1 MIVTGK
7 HLPRR
12 TFLQG
17 LRAAIA
23 LPMLDAMT
31 PAFGAV
37 TGTSAKTP
45 ARLAFAYVPNGII
58 MQDWTPNTVGENYE
72 FTRILKP
79 LEAHRKEMS
88 VLTGL
93 AQHNGNAL
101 GDGGGDHARA
111 SASYLTGV
119 HPKKTL
125 GADLRNG
132 ISVDQVAA
140 QALGSQTLFPSI
152 ELSCEDTRMVG
163 NCDTGYSC
171 AYTNSISWSSP
182 TTPMPPETN
191 PRSVFERLFG
201 SLGNSLDP
209 QKQARLTDDRKSI
222 LDFAQE
228 HTRQLVKSLGTGD
241 RRKMDEY
248 LYSIRDIE
256 RRITRAEREN
266 REFLPTMEKPS
277 GIPGKYSDHI
287 KLMYDLQVMAFR
299 ADLTRV
305 ATLVYVREGSAQSF
319 PETGIPDGH
328 HPLTHHRDNPEWI
341 EKVTQINTFHV
352 QLLSYFIEKLKSTPE
367 GDGSLLD
374 HSMVIYG
381 SGISDGNQHL
391 HHNLPVL
398 LFGRGNGTL
407 RPGRHIRYQEFTPMN
422 NLFLSLLDRM
432 GMPVEDLGDS
442 TGKLD
447 PLTEV

>member
-1 MIVTGK
+1 MIVTK
-7 HLPRR
+7 KSLPRR
-12 TFLQG
+12 TMLKG
-17 LRAAIA
+17 LGAALA
-23 LPMLDAMT
+23 LPMLDAMV
-31 PAFGAV
+31 PAFAA
-37 TGTSAKTP
+37 TGSAAAKTP
-45 ARLAFAYVPNGII
+45 TRLAFGYVPNGII
-58 MQDWTPNTVGENYE
+58 MPAWTPEKLGEDYE

-79 LEAHRKEMS
+79 LEPHRSEMS

-93 AQHNGNAL
+93 AQHGGEAL

-125 GADLRNG
+125 GADLRSG
-132 ISVDQVAA
+132 ISVDQIAA
-140 QALGSQTLFPSI
+140 QANASKTALPSI

-171 AYTNSISWSSP
+171 AYTNSLSWRSP

-201 SLGNSLDP
+201 SLDGSLDP
-209 QKQARLTDDRKSI
+209 AVQARMNDDRKSI

-228 HTRQLVKSLGTGD
+228 HTKQLVKDLGAGD
-241 RRKMDEY
+241 KRKVDEY

-256 RRITRAEREN
+256 RRITRAEQDN
-266 REFLPTMEKPS
+266 RNFTPTMEKPS
-277 GIPGKYSDHI
+277 GIPGLYSDHV

-305 ATLVYVREGSAQSF
+305 ATLIYVREASAQSY

-328 HPLTHHRDNPEWI
+328 HPLTHHRNNPEWI
-341 EKVTQINTFHV
+341 EKVTKINTFHV
-352 QLLSYFIEKLKSTPE
+352 ELLSYFIEKMKTTE
-367 GDGSLLD
+367 DGDGTLLD
-374 HSMVIYG
+374 HSMVMYG

-391 HHNLPVL
+391 HYNLPVV

-407 RPGRHIRYQEFTPMN
+407 RPGRHVAYPEYTPMN
-422 NLFLSLLDRM
+422 NLFLALLDGM
-432 GMPVEDLGDS
+432 GAPVEQLGDS
-442 TGKLD
+442 TGKLN
-447 PLTEV
+447 PLTDI

>member
-1 MIVTGK
+1 MILTGK
-7 HLPRR
+7 HLARR

-17 LRAAIA
+17 IGAAIA

-31 PAFGAV
+31 PALGAATRV
-37 TGTSAKTP
+37 AAKSP
-45 ARLAFAYVPNGII
+45 VRLAFAYVPNGII
-58 MQDWTPNTVGENYE
+58 MPDWTPKETGENYE
-72 FTRILKP
+72 FTRILKS
-79 LEAHRKEMS
+79 LEPFRKEMS

-93 AQHNGNAL
+93 AQKNGDAL

-125 GADLRNG
+125 GADLENG

-140 QALGSQTLFPSI
+140 RSLSSQTLFPSI

-171 AYTNSISWSSP
+171 AYTNSISWRSP
-182 TTPMPPETN
+182 TAPMPPETN

-201 SLGNSLDP
+201 SLDSSVDP
-209 QKQARLTDDRKSI
+209 QAQARITNDRKSI
-222 LDFAQE
+222 LDFAQQ
-228 HTRQLVKSLGTGD
+228 HTQQLVKNLGAGD
-241 RRKMDEY
+241 RRKIDEY
-248 LYSIRDIE
+248 LYTIRDIE
-256 RRITRAEREN
+256 RRIQKAETDN
-266 REFLPTMEKPS
+266 RELLPTMEKPS
-277 GIPGKYSDHI
+277 GIPGTYSEHL

-328 HPLTHHRDNPEWI
+328 HPLTHHRNNPEWI
-341 EKVTQINTFHV
+341 EKVTRINTFHV
-352 QLLSYFIEKLKSTPE
+352 ELLSHFIEKLRTTE
-367 GDGSLLD
+367 DGDGTLLD
-374 HSMVIYG
+374 HSMVLYG
-381 SGISDGNQHL
+381 SGLSDGNQHF
-391 HHNLPVL
+391 HYNLPVL
-398 LFGRGNGTL
+398 LFGRGGNL
-407 RPGRHIRYQEFTPMN
+407 RPGRHIQYPEHTPMN
-422 NLFLSLLDRM
+422 NLFLTLLDRM
-432 GMPVEDLGDS
+432 GIPTETLGDS

-447 PLTEV
+447 PLTDV